1 MNSYENYTNGYLARK
16 DKSYYLGELSI
27 DRIDISPIEATFFE
41 REDETYLWM
50 KRRPILEY
58 DGQSYKQRLRRP
70 HWECYLKKKKDARD
84 TFEGAFI
91 FMRFKYT
98 IIAQWDA
105 TYDDKFKR
113 MNIYVERLPMEEQTI
128 INNIRQRQ

>member
-1 MNSYENYTNGYLARK
+1 MNSYDSFVNGCLARK
-16 DKSYYLGELSI
+16 DSSYYVGELSI
-27 DRIDISPIEATFFE
+27 DRIDISPIEATFF
-41 REDETYLWM
+41 DKDGDTYLWM

-58 DGQSYKQRLRRP
+58 DGQRYKQRLRRP
-70 HWECYLKKKKDARD
+70 HWECYLKKKKDTYD
-84 TFEGAFI
+84 TFEGTFI
-91 FMRFKYT
+91 FLRFKYG